1 MRNAHLRLGLLEYQR
16 ATEKISTRIRV
27 RVDRYI
33 GEDRKAHLLSA
44 FGNDSDIGAITA
56 AIHEKAT
63 FTLSFPDGTSKQ
75 VSLGENP
82 SCYKGSVS
90 LADRKHPVRHVVAAS
105 QELHANGG
113 VGRTILMRYER
124 DEAWATLVSFLGLP
138 GDPKWADHVLGVL
151 EREKRI
157 KDIDG
162 IGCRPILI
170 SATTEE
176 LLGLDW
182 GRVTLQGAQLSGHKR
197 SHRVAPVL
205 PRRRAAVPVPADNA
219 ARIDR
224 ESSRL
229 AFRQLYFVPRALARA
244 PFWYSC
250 SISSLPNPDFTR

>member
-16 ATEKISTRIRV
+16 GTEKISTRIRV

-44 FGNDSDIGAITA
+44 FGNDSDIGAVTA

-138 GDPKWADHVLGVL
+138 GDPTWADHVLGVL
-151 EREKRI
+151 ERENRI

-162 IGCRPILI
+162 IGCRPVLI

-176 LLGLDW
+176 LLDWIGDGLLS
-182 GRVTLQGAQLSGHKR
+182 RVLSFPDRNGPIAWPQFSLDGALR
-197 SHRVAPVL
+197 SILADHAL
-205 PRRRAAVPVPADNA
+205 ESLDSLAA
-219 ARIDR
+219 
-224 ESSRL
+224 
-229 AFRQLYFVPRALARA
+229 
-244 PFWYSC
+244 
-250 SISSLPNPDFTR
+250 